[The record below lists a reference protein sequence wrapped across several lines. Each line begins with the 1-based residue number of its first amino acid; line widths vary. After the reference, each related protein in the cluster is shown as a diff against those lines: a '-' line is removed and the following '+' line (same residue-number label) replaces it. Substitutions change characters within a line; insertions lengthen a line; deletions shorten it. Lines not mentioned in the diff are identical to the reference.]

1 MRARRIPAV
10 VIPALALVFL
20 LAAVHVYISVRA
32 ELTDAAIARRLA
44 VAQLAAT
51 TQSERLQRMADL
63 AVSLATRVRFA
74 EQVAAGEWQA
84 AIRILRA
91 VPEEFSY
98 VDRIFLADVR
108 GALMAD
114 LPALPGAAAENFA
127 QTDWFSAVSRAR
139 RPYVSGAHIRAG
151 EPRREVIAVAAP
163 IIIPGAQPAGILVL
177 EVKPD
182 RFFDWARGI
191 ALGEGGKLVILDS
204 REAVAYDS
212 GNAGGA
218 GRVSAAHPVGA
229 RLDKGQSGVH
239 LERDAHGTEHLYAF
253 VPASHGWGVVVQ
265 QVAASAFA
273 ARDNQLRRLLVGYA
287 IIALLCGGA
296 LLFVARHRRATE
308 RRLSERLRLLHEVDR
323 AVLARQPAEAIAAAV
338 IRPLRELL
346 GVPRAIVNR
355 FDLEA
360 GEAEWVAAAGR
371 RRTRVGGG
379 IRYPIRL
386 MGDLD
391 GMRRGDVQ
399 KIDVTA
405 LPPGPEKDA
414 LLASGVRIYLVVP
427 MITGGE
433 LIGAISFG
441 GDAEDFPA
449 EQVHIAQEIAAQLA
463 IATTQARLL
472 ESVQRQASELERR
485 VEERT
490 AALNV
495 VNHELRLLHE
505 ATLEISKAPDSTIAL
520 TVLLEKVCEFT
531 RWAIGQSWLPDADGK
546 RLMLGIAWTRTLPG
560 LEEFRRANEALA
572 VAPAESGL
580 VRVWKEK
587 QPEWQWD
594 LQPGPQRRRAL
605 VVAAGLRS
613 WIGFPVLAGS
623 EVVAVVEF
631 FDTESRPR
639 DESILQLIAVLA
651 RQIGPVILA
660 KRAAEQIR
668 HLNAELQATNRELE
682 AFSYSVSHDLRAPL
696 RAIDGYARML
706 EEDYGGAIDAE
717 GRRLLGVVRAS
728 SLKMG
733 QLIDDLLAFSRLG
746 RQEPAKRPVDM
757 TDLVREVV
765 GESTVVNGAVVD
777 LAALPPATA
786 DRSLM
791 KQVWAN
797 LVGNALKYSS
807 KSAAPRVEIGGREEN
822 GEARYWVR
830 DNGVGFDMRYAAKL
844 FGVFQRLHRAEEFAG
859 TGVGLAI
866 VQRIVT
872 RHGGRVWAEGQP
884 GKGACFYFALPR

>member
-1 MRARRIPAV
+1 
-10 VIPALALVFL
+10 
-20 LAAVHVYISVRA
+20 
-32 ELTDAAIARRLA
+32 
-44 VAQLAAT
+44 
-51 TQSERLQRMADL
+51 
-63 AVSLATRVRFA
+63 
-74 EQVAAGEWQA
+74 
-84 AIRILRA
+84 
-91 VPEEFSY
+91 
-98 VDRIFLADVR
+98 
-108 GALMAD
+108 
-114 LPALPGAAAENFA
+114 
-127 QTDWFSAVSRAR
+127 
-139 RPYVSGAHIRAG
+139 
-151 EPRREVIAVAAP
+151 
-163 IIIPGAQPAGILVL
+163 
-177 EVKPD
+177 
-182 RFFDWARGI
+182 
-191 ALGEGGKLVILDS
+191 
-204 REAVAYDS
+204 
-212 GNAGGA
+212 
-218 GRVSAAHPVGA
+218 
-229 RLDKGQSGVH
+229 
-239 LERDAHGTEHLYAF
+239 
-253 VPASHGWGVVVQ
+253 
-265 QVAASAFA
+265 
-273 ARDNQLRRLLVGYA
+273 
-287 IIALLCGGA
+287 
-296 LLFVARHRRATE
+296 
-308 RRLSERLRLLHEVDR
+308 
-323 AVLARQPAEAIAAAV
+323 
-338 IRPLRELL
+338 
-346 GVPRAIVNR
+346 
-355 FDLEA
+355 
-360 GEAEWVAAAGR
+360 
-371 RRTRVGGG
+371 
-379 IRYPIRL
+379 
-386 MGDLD
+386 
-391 GMRRGDVQ
+391 
-399 KIDVTA
+399 
-405 LPPGPEKDA
+405 
-414 LLASGVRIYLVVP
+414 
-427 MITGGE
+427 
-433 LIGAISFG
+433 
-441 GDAEDFPA
+441 
-449 EQVHIAQEIAAQLA
+449 
-463 IATTQARLL
+463 
-472 ESVQRQASELERR
+472 
-485 VEERT
+485 
-490 AALNV
+490 
-495 VNHELRLLHE
+495 
-505 ATLEISKAPDSTIAL
+505 
-520 TVLLEKVCEFT
+520 
-531 RWAIGQSWLPDADGK
+531 
-546 RLMLGIAWTRTLPG
+546 MLGIAWTRTLPG